1 LSLRSG
7 PRPFQVCPLCCARGA
22 HLRKSR
28 VPWDLEK
35 FWLGHANR
43 SVTDKYSKQLK
54 KNVQWR
60 KEVAENTGFFLE
72 ISAGARG

>member
-1 LSLRSG
+1 
-7 PRPFQVCPLCCARGA
+7 
-22 HLRKSR
+22 